1 MEDKSSVVL
10 SWDSIAAAP
19 PQSSIAVVLTKDTT
33 VVASELD
40 WTALVLD
47 WTALV
52 LDWTALV
59 LDWTALVLDWTALV
73 LDWTTLVLHWTALV
87 LDWTAL
93 VLYQQDL
100 ADPFRDVAAVVVVP
114 QPVVVSLGNNC
125 SPAMQLAGCSA

>member
-47 WTALV
+47 WT
-52 LDWTALV
+52 TLV

-73 LDWTTLVLHWTALV
+73 LDWTTLVLHWTTLV

-114 QPVVVSLGNNC
+114 QPVVVSLGNEC
-125 SPAMQLAGCSA
+125 SPEMQLAGCSA